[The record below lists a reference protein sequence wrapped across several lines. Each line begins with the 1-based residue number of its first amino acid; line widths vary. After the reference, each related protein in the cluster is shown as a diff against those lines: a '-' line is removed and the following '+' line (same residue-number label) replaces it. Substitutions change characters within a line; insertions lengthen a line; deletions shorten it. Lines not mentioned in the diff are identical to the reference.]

1 MIKIIDMLVGLFGGK
16 NNNIKKQAAD
26 MMEQHGDTLDQIT
39 DKIPGQKDDEIVDQ
53 AREILK
59 K

>member
-1 MIKIIDMLVGLFGGK
+1 MGLFGGK
-16 NNNIKKQAAD
+16 NSKMGDLGKMKDQAAD
-26 MMEQHGDTLDQIT
+26 LMEQHGDKLDQIT

-53 AREILK
+53 ARDMLK